1 MAEVGMP
8 VGKASSMTRFFEELH
23 QLLGR
28 LSPGRRRAG
37 LAELRPLERQG
48 LEAWILARQSDQAKE
63 RRRLQGPKMPRSTQ
77 PSSGARSSVVTFSQ
91 RTLKGTSRWYY
102 AVVCL
107 PGLHILSRMRRQ
119 RHSAVEDSKVLAD
132 AKRRVSEASRTG
144 RSFDQ
149 AVREA
154 LGGAFWDGSQVPVK
168 SATSPGTRRRPRA
181 GSTAFEPQALHL
193 RFYAAVDLGGGFA
206 TMLRAPCCYDLDE
219 ALRAR
224 RRLLAA
230 VHLEEPDQRLSTV
243 PFSRC
248 TEVLE
253 RVRQTHGALHQE
265 AGRSASKA
273 FGRVRRLVLQ
283 TREKRS
289 WSQLQQLLRKRRG
302 EMDYTEVPRKRLHT
316 KQGGSSEKALR
327 SLRSCACEGTPSLI
341 QSS

>member
-1 MAEVGMP
+1 MGNSAALGLIESSEMTQETEDRMAEVGMP

-149 AVREA
+149 AAVRCHGVQKRPSEKRWEVRWWREA
-154 LGGAFWDGSQVPVK
+154 RGEASHDLDDDHADVTGVEGLPVPRCMLADAIASKTRKKLK
-168 SATSPGTRRRPRA
+168 SA
-181 GSTAFEPQALHL
+181 STNARNQA
-193 RFYAAVDLGGGFA
+193 DLA
-206 TMLRAPCCYDLDE
+206 IKKCKDKEEQACLE
-219 ALRAR
+219 Q
-224 RRLLAA
+224 A
-230 VHLEEPDQRLSTV
+230 VHGN
-243 PFSRC
+243 C
-248 TEVLE
+248 
-253 RVRQTHGALHQE
+253 
-265 AGRSASKA
+265 K
-273 FGRVRRLVLQ
+273 
-283 TREKRS
+283 
-289 WSQLQQLLRKRRG
+289 W
-302 EMDYTEVPRKRLHT
+302 
-316 KQGGSSEKALR
+316 
-327 SLRSCACEGTPSLI
+327 CEGLCGPNAV
-341 QSS
+341 

>member
-1 MAEVGMP
+1 MP

-154 LGGAFWDGSQVPVK
+154 LGGSVVARSAGRSVVGGWGSTLSLLDCPESYRSPFVLALRPEHDLDDDHADVTGVEGLPVPRCMLADAIASKTRKKLKTFWDGSQVPVK

-248 TEVLE
+248 TVLP
-253 RVRQTHGALHQE
+253 
-265 AGRSASKA
+265 GR
-273 FGRVRRLVLQ
+273 F
-283 TREKRS
+283 RS
-289 WSQLQQLLRKRRG
+289 TSPPFRC
-302 EMDYTEVPRKRLHT
+302 VV
-316 KQGGSSEKALR
+316 S
-327 SLRSCACEGTPSLI
+327 
-341 QSS
+341 